1 MIEMSLIKT
10 VTEKKNYII
19 SILFYIY
26 IYIALVQIL
35 VHIAIF

>member
-10 VTEKKNYII
+10 KKIYIV